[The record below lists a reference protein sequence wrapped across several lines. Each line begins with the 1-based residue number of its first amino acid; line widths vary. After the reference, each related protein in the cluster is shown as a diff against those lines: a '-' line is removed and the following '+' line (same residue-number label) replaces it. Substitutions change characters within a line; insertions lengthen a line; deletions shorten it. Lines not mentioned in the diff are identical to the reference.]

1 MYIPKHFEET
11 NVDLLHEF
19 IRCNPFAILVTS
31 IDSGLNADHIPV
43 YLNTE
48 DMNRVCLQGHIAT
61 ANPLWKKLSGAQE
74 VLLIFQGSNAY
85 ITPSWLPSKKA
96 DSKVVPTWN
105 YSAVHVK
112 GTIEFIHDPVWKLN
126 LLNKQTD
133 QHEGKLEKPWLV
145 SDAPTE
151 FIEKLLPAIV
161 GFEVVVN
168 EIVGK
173 FKFSQN
179 QSKENRAGIAE
190 GLEKLGHEMTTKI
203 PLE

>member
-61 ANPLWKKLSGAQE
+61 ANPLWKKLSGTQD

-85 ITPSWLPSKKA
+85 ITPSWLPSKKV
-96 DSKVVPTWN
+96 DGKVVPTWN

-112 GTIEFIHDPVWKLN
+112 GRLECIHDPAWKIK

-168 EIVGK
+168 EIIGK
-173 FKFSQN
+173 FKLSQN
-179 QSKENRAGIAE
+179 QSKENRIGIAE
-190 GLEKLGHEMTTKI
+190 SLEKADHEMAKEI
-203 PLE
+203 SRE